1 MAAQERAFPDL
12 VVIKSGEAREST
24 PEPGLTRKVLAYN
37 DKLFLVEHR
46 MQKGWAGAL
55 HSHPHEQVAYVISG
69 HLKVTCLG
77 KTFEVRAGDSYVV
90 RGGVEH
96 GASALEESLVVDIF
110 TPCREDYVPL
120 PAK

>member
-46 MQKGWAGAL
+46 MQKGWVGAL

-77 KTFEVRAGDSYVV
+77 KTFDAWAGDSYVV

-96 GASALEESLVVDIF
+96 GAAALEESLVVDIF
-110 TPCREDYVPL
+110 TPCREDYIPL
-120 PAK
+120 LAK